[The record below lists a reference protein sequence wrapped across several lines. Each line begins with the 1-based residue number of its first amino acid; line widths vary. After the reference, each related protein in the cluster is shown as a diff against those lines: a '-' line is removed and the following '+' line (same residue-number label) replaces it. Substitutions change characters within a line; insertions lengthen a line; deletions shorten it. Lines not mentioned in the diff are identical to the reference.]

1 MSGFDSAAQSL
12 AAQQFA
18 LSISQRNVANAND
31 PNYTRQDVV
40 FTGDVGS
47 SVSGVGGVALQA
59 SRDRY
64 LDYSISREMQE
75 LGENNVAHNGL
86 QQISSVLGE
95 NSGEN
100 LQRALTNYF
109 NSFSSL
115 STAPEDMVL
124 RQQVLSNANTLT
136 GEFKRIYAGIQQVQ
150 HAQDRSVAYTVDDI
164 NAITAQIA
172 DLNKQINIAK
182 GSRSETE
189 SLLRDSRQ
197 QLLEKLS
204 DLMDVS
210 YYETQSTMVM
220 VTTRDGG
227 LIVNEDQSIDL
238 SAVNLAPDPFLHVQ
252 LDGVDITDS
261 LNSGQLGGF
270 IKLRD
275 QTIPGYLSALDD
287 MAAAIIMRVNEQH
300 VQGSDYSGTAGE
312 DFFTPFT
319 QIIPGSNQGCAG
331 SMNVALTN
339 PEKVAA
345 AASGAG
351 LGDNANAKA
360 LAAIADE
367 TLLSST
373 GGALATETLNDAYAR
388 LVYWIGSETA
398 TAQESLA
405 TQNSLLER
413 LRNQRDASSGVSL
426 DEEAVNIIKYQKAYQ
441 ASARY
446 ANILDNL
453 SEEILQ
459 LLGA

>member
-1 MSGFDSAAQSL
+1 
-12 AAQQFA
+12 
-18 LSISQRNVANAND
+18 
-31 PNYTRQDVV
+31 
-40 FTGDVGS
+40 
-47 SVSGVGGVALQA
+47 
-59 SRDRY
+59 
-64 LDYSISREMQE
+64 
-75 LGENNVAHNGL
+75 
-86 QQISSVLGE
+86 
-95 NSGEN
+95 
-100 LQRALTNYF
+100 
-109 NSFSSL
+109 
-115 STAPEDMVL
+115 
-124 RQQVLSNANTLT
+124 
-136 GEFKRIYAGIQQVQ
+136 
-150 HAQDRSVAYTVDDI
+150 
-164 NAITAQIA
+164 
-172 DLNKQINIAK
+172 
-182 GSRSETE
+182 
-189 SLLRDSRQ
+189 
-197 QLLEKLS
+197 
-204 DLMDVS
+204 
-210 YYETQSTMVM
+210 
-220 VTTRDGG
+220 
-227 LIVNEDQSIDL
+227 
-238 SAVNLAPDPFLHVQ
+238 
-252 LDGVDITDS
+252 VDITDS

>member
-1 MSGFDSAAQSL
+1 
-12 AAQQFA
+12 
-18 LSISQRNVANAND
+18 
-31 PNYTRQDVV
+31 
-40 FTGDVGS
+40 
-47 SVSGVGGVALQA
+47 
-59 SRDRY
+59 
-64 LDYSISREMQE
+64 
-75 LGENNVAHNGL
+75 
-86 QQISSVLGE
+86 
-95 NSGEN
+95 
-100 LQRALTNYF
+100 
-109 NSFSSL
+109 
-115 STAPEDMVL
+115 
-124 RQQVLSNANTLT
+124 
-136 GEFKRIYAGIQQVQ
+136 
-150 HAQDRSVAYTVDDI
+150 VAYTVDDI